1 MAIRLSYRPELY
13 LGEGIKGKK
22 LDKIKKNLENK
33 PLFSGVFLI
42 SISRNPSDQ
51 LDIYDAKQLSWRY
64 YQKNPPYIVGIADDW
79 QEAVALVAQMV
90 EDCLRVRGDCELKE
104 YLRC

>member
-1 MAIRLSYRPELY
+1 MAIRLNYRPELY

-51 LDIYDAKQLSWRY
+51 LEIYDAKQLSWRY
-64 YQKNPPYIVGIADDW
+64 YQKNPPYIVGIA
-79 QEAVALVAQMV
+79 
-90 EDCLRVRGDCELKE
+90 EDRKSVV
-104 YLRC
+104 